1 MSILGL
7 TDHFLHE
14 RVALPTYSSLQSHIS
29 SEALRLGN
37 ETPAQQAEAMALRAA
52 QAGNRALDAVVT
64 KVGHIGDLSDY
75 RFQLLRHWSLYSA
88 LKHSPYVASRLETW
102 TEQGKSKL
110 RLLLTELGIPTADA
124 KQAFRVL
131 GVEKKTRLDEL
142 IDARGADARYNIP
155 DIRFKSFVRVSD
167 TLRHTAAHHD
177 TAHPPCRWVRA
188 APGAVSF
195 LFWARC
201 SLVFVFLAPHIV
213 LCFVCL
219 LLAQQQTPTLSLSA
233 CDMVQ
238 SMCALLELPHHDNAG
253 KERYQDW
260 SWERGFWACFDALAC
275 DQKAVGLVL
284 RGLGQSVALSRAL
297 LRQAEALTVGKAVRP
312 GGDFRYAILPD
323 SPDAHFFAH
332 PLALT
337 KLALF
342 ISECVRAQKG
352 SLLPL
357 VLAAPVPER
366 GAHLVL
372 AVLGTQLNPDVL
384 LKKSALQRPNSSST
398 SMVAQ
403 SVEKATAVAALI
415 LIVIFLSAS
424 FALLFP
430 QSLRQSFPHGR
441 RARASRKGGR
451 GLPIGR
457 DRGRAPPAPGG
468 LRPARACPTARQAG
482 VV

>member
-1 MSILGL
+1 
-7 TDHFLHE
+7 
-14 RVALPTYSSLQSHIS
+14 
-29 SEALRLGN
+29 
-37 ETPAQQAEAMALRAA
+37 
-52 QAGNRALDAVVT
+52 
-64 KVGHIGDLSDY
+64 
-75 RFQLLRHWSLYSA
+75 
-88 LKHSPYVASRLETW
+88 
-102 TEQGKSKL
+102 
-110 RLLLTELGIPTADA
+110 
-124 KQAFRVL
+124 
-131 GVEKKTRLDEL
+131 
-142 IDARGADARYNIP
+142 
-155 DIRFKSFVRVSD
+155 
-167 TLRHTAAHHD
+167 
-177 TAHPPCRWVRA
+177 
-188 APGAVSF
+188 
-195 LFWARC
+195 
-201 SLVFVFLAPHIV
+201 
-213 LCFVCL
+213 
-219 LLAQQQTPTLSLSA
+219 
-233 CDMVQ
+233 MVQ

-384 LKKSALQRPNSSST
+384 LKKSTLQT
-398 SMVAQ
+398 AA
-403 SVEKATAVAALI
+403 ATAASVAVASDAQISAKSGPRCRSVLI
-415 LIVIFLSAS
+415 LIFFLLPL
-424 FALLFP
+424 LLFP
-430 QSLRQSFPHGR
+430 LVQSLWQSFPHGR
-441 RARASRKGGR
+441 RA
-451 GLPIGR
+451 
-457 DRGRAPPAPGG
+457 
-468 LRPARACPTARQAG
+468 
-482 VV
+482 